1 MSPPWHN
8 VLSLFLDAKHSCSLL
23 QVLAGLADAWPWA
36 YHSFDIKSLTL
47 APWGLRALQVTQSFP
62 WGANFNSSLLP
73 PRQQDF
79 ALRCVRGLQYL
90 ILRSVSFPG
99 TGPGPLGDIG
109 WVLTLHH
116 TFLK

>member
-23 QVLAGLADAWPWA
+23 QVLAGLAAAWPWT

-47 APWGLRALQVTQSFP
+47 APWGLRALQVTQSFLQEP
-62 WGANFNSSLLP
+62 ISIPVCFHPDSRTLP
-73 PRQQDF
+73 P
-79 ALRCVRGLQYL
+79 RCVRGLQYL

-99 TGPGPLGDIG
+99 TGPGPLGDIS